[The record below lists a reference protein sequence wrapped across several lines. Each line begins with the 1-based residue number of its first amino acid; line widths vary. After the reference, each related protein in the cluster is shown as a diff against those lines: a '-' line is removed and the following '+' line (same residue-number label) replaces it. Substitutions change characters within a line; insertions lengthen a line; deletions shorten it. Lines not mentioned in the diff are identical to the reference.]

1 MDRKVGL
8 LLVYQRR
15 LCTTPFDQL
24 VAKLLNVDIAR
35 APGGWL
41 VTRDGAE
48 VHLSL
53 QVGAQSVTQARTLLA
68 QASPLDPAIID
79 RCDAVIVA
87 SWRPDHDVTEITLE
101 VSYLEE
107 QLKGVTIFL
116 VAQSISDGSFPPH
129 AGDPML
135 GGTFDP
141 ARLVGTWMLDPDE
154 PCAIAPPGEL
164 QATIT
169 RSELVYSSFQQGSV
183 QRIQLTYRVDGGDLI
198 TDQPSAPKEQ
208 RSPIS
213 FGADG
218 RLYLSDL
225 GAPTIFVR
233 SNDAR
238 DPDAAMSALAGF
250 ALRHGIDSA
259 GSGGPIIPFVM
270 LEYTDGTR
278 KLVRFVTDAAG
289 ARAAAEAELAKSSD
303 VAMYAFALD
312 GYLTI
317 DGQKSDAILV
327 EASREGR
334 DRALVFAQPYAVRG
348 DTAVATGPQHAS
360 GDAESWL

>member
-1 MDRKVGL
+1 MDRKPGL

-15 LCTTPFDQL
+15 LCPIPFDQL
-24 VAKLLNVDIAR
+24 VGKLMNVEIAR

-48 VHLSL
+48 VHLSH
-53 QVGAQSVTQARTLLA
+53 QVGPDSVNQAIGLLGR
-68 QASPLDPAIID
+68 ASSIDPAIAQ

-87 SWRPDHDVTEITLE
+87 SWRPDHDVAEITLE
-101 VSYLEE
+101 ISYLEE
-107 QLKGVTIFL
+107 TVKGVTIFL
-116 VAQSISDGSFPPH
+116 VAQSISEGSFPAH
-129 AGDPML
+129 AGEPVL

-141 ARLVGTWMLDPDE
+141 ARLIGTWMLDPAE
-154 PCAIAPPGEL
+154 PCAVAPPGEL

-169 RSELVYSSFQQGSV
+169 RNEFVYSSFQQGGV
-183 QRIQLTYRVDGGDLI
+183 QRIQLTYRVDGGDVI

-213 FGADG
+213 FGEDG
-218 RLYLSDL
+218 RLFLRDL
-225 GAPTIFVR
+225 GGPTIFVR
-233 SNDAR
+233 TDEAR

-250 ALRHGIDSA
+250 ALHHGIGSA
-259 GSGGPIIPFVM
+259 GAGEPIIPFVVI
-270 LEYTDGTR
+270 EEADGTR

-289 ARAAAEAELAKSSD
+289 ARAAAEAQLASSD
-303 VAMYAFALD
+303 AAMYAFALD
-312 GYLTI
+312 GYLTV
-317 DGQKSDAILV
+317 DGQKTDAIIV
-327 EASREGR
+327 EASRVGR

-348 DTAVATGPQHAS
+348 DAAVATGPQHAS